1 MNVLR
6 RFAPALLVVPAL
18 FAASFANA
26 ESPTDL
32 PKPTTY
38 VSDFAGVLDPAS
50 KQSIEALATDVYTKA
65 HATIVIV
72 TVNSLDGQD
81 IEGWTTDLEEKW
93 KVGPKGSDKGVVL
106 VFAIKDH
113 KDRIEV
119 GYGLEGILN
128 DAKVGDILRSVKPD
142 LQQSQYSA
150 AIQSA
155 TQQVANV
162 IAADAGV
169 TLTAPQQQQPPVYH
183 YQQTQHHFPWGIIV
197 FIVIFIIILSH
208 GHGGGPGGGGGGGS
222 GWLWFLLGSMM
233 GGGGGRGG
241 GDGGFG
247 GGGGGSSGGGD
258 FGGGFGG
265 GSGGG
270 GASGD
275 W

>member
-1 MNVLR
+1 VNVLR
-6 RFAPALLVVPAL
+6 RFAPALLVAPAL
-18 FAASFANA
+18 FAVTFATA
-26 ESPTDL
+26 ESPAKL
-32 PKPTTY
+32 PKPTDSY
-38 VSDFAGVLDPAS
+38 VSDFANVIDPAS
-50 KQSIEALATDVYTKA
+50 KQSIEDLATQLYNSKA
-65 HATIVIV
+65 HATLVVV

-81 IEGWTTDLEEKW
+81 IEGWTTDLEDKW
-93 KVGPKGSDKGVVL
+93 KVGPKGSDKGVIL

-128 DAKVGDILRSVKPD
+128 DAKVGDILRSIKPY

-162 IAADAGV
+162 IASDAGV
-169 TLTAPQQQQPPVYH
+169 TLTAPQQQAPVYH
-183 YQQTQHHFPWGIIV
+183 YQYQQPRHHFPWGIIV
-197 FIVIFIIILSH
+197 FIVIFLILSH
-208 GHGGGPGGGGGGGS
+208 GHGGGRGGGGGGS
-222 GWLWFLLGSMM
+222 GWIWFLAGSML
-233 GGGGGRGG
+233 GGGGRGG
-241 GDGGFG
+241 GDGGF

-265 GSGGG
+265 SSGGG